1 MSHDDPEDG
10 RLITVGTEREVGAS
24 LGIFDGEDEIG
35 RLQIKDDFGEGHPAL
50 CFNDI
55 LKVVSPDNL
64 IENLVV
70 GTNRG
75 SLIVYGM
82 PRYLREDP

>member
-1 MSHDDPEDG
+1 M
-10 RLITVGTEREVGAS
+10 GAS
-24 LGIFDGEDEIG
+24 LGIFDGEDETG
-35 RLQIKDDFGEGHPAL
+35 RLQIKDEFGEGHPAL
-50 CFNDI
+50 GFNDI

-75 SLIVYGM
+75 SIIVYGM
-82 PRYLREDP
+82 PRFLREDP